1 MVTLRDLVMIHFRDL
16 KTRLRS
22 SSYNTYTGTMINM
35 FDKDKEFFNKEINQI
50 TRENIISFKEKCLKI
65 YNPNTVRRIIHL
77 IKKIFVQALEL
88 GYINKNVASLVEN
101 VIYVKHRTP
110 NIITIEEFNA
120 LIEDIQKHSI
130 VDKTDQI
137 LYLKLLFQ
145 TGLRS
150 GEARALLWKDI
161 DFKNNTLTVNK
172 NLYCI
177 TYGNFQIFEPKTS
190 ASNRIIHL
198 TEKLIEDLRIFKE
211 VITPYNTPDDY
222 IFSYKKGIPHILEY
236 NKSTLKKSAKR
247 LGLNISH
254 HGLRH
259 SHATMLIQNGI
270 DTNLVKNRLG
280 HANVSTTLEIYNH
293 VKVYNEDSIIKL
305 LDNI

>member
-1 MVTLRDLVMIHFRDL
+1 MVTLRDLVIIHFRDL

-22 SSYNTYTGTMINM
+22 SSYNTYTGTMFNM
-35 FDKDKEFFNKEINQI
+35 FAKDNEFFNKEIDQI
-50 TRENIISFKEKCLKI
+50 TRENIINFKEKCLKI
-65 YNPNTVRRIIHL
+65 YHPNTVKKIIFL
-77 IKKIFVQALEL
+77 IKKIFTQALEL
-88 GYINKNVASLVEN
+88 KYINKNIASLVEN
-101 VIYVKHRTP
+101 VIAIKHKAS
-110 NIITIEEFNA
+110 NIITIEEFNS
-120 LIEDIQKHSI
+120 LIDDIQKHSR

-177 TYGNFQIFEPKTS
+177 TYGNFQIFKPKTS
-190 ASNRIIHL
+190 TSNRIIHL
-198 TEKLIEDLRIFKE
+198 TEKLIEDLKIFKE

-236 NKSTLKKSAKR
+236 NKSTLKRSAKR
-247 LGLNISH
+247 LGIKINH

-259 SHATMLIQNGI
+259 SHATMLVQNGI
-270 DTNLVKNRLG
+270 DINLVKNRLG
-280 HANVSTTLEIYNH
+280 HSTISTTLDIYSH
-293 VKVYNEDSIIKL
+293 VQIYNEDSIIKV
-305 LDNI
+305 LDSI

>member
-22 SSYNTYTGTMINM
+22 SSYNTYTGTMLNM

-65 YNPNTVRRIIHL
+65 YNPNTVKRVVAL
-77 IKKIFVQALEL
+77 IKKIFRQSLQF
-88 GYINKNVASLVEN
+88 GYINNNIADSIED
-101 VIYVKHRTP
+101 VIFKKYKVT
-110 NIITIEEFNA
+110 NIITKEQFN
-120 LIEDIQKHSI
+120 LLLQDIQKNAKK
-130 VDKTDQI
+130 DKTDQI
-137 LYLKLLFQ
+137 LYLNLLFY
-145 TGLRS
+145 TGIRS
-150 GEARALLWKDI
+150 GEARALTWKNI
-161 DFKNNTLTVNK
+161 DFKNSTLTINK
-172 NLYCI
+172 NVYSL
-177 TYGNFQIFEPKTS
+177 THGIFTIFPTKTNS
-190 ASNRIIHL
+190 SNRIIHL
-198 TEKLIEDLRIFKE
+198 PKSLLEDLKIFKE
-211 VITPYNTPDDY
+211 ITQYNDESDFV
-222 IFSYKKGIPHILEY
+222 FSYDKGIPQTHGY